1 MRLMGTIIVALL
13 AFTMAIF
20 PVSMPRAA
28 ASAGQVRTALAAGHA
43 HDASA
48 HSHHGKDAWLT
59 AACHHGLEAALGC
72 DRHDGASHG
81 HDDSNCCG
89 GLSCHSFQVSAAPIV
104 SLTVASPTP
113 LAIAGDEQ
121 VAGIVAG
128 RLDRPPRT
136 V

>member
-1 MRLMGTIIVALL
+1 MGTIIVALL

-20 PVSMPRAA
+20 PISMPRAA
-28 ASAGQVRTALAAGHA
+28 ASTVHVHAAQAAKHA
-43 HDASA
+43 HDDSA
-48 HSHHGKDAWLT
+48 HSHHGKDARLG
-59 AACHHGLEAALGC
+59 APCHHGLGAAPGC

-81 HDDSNCCG
+81 QDGSNCCG
-89 GLSCHSFQVSAAPIV
+89 GMGCHSFQVSAAPII
-104 SLTVASPTP
+104 SSPVASPTP